1 MIYLFLFRQ
10 EEGEVII
17 ETERAGTPVKAESP
31 IPVGD
36 NREGEKI
43 DSDQEEQLEKVGT
56 LGWRLKNVF

>member
-1 MIYLFLFRQ
+1 M
-10 EEGEVII
+10 II
-17 ETERAGTPVKAESP
+17 ETERAGTPVKTESP

-56 LGWRLKNVF
+56 LTL

>member
-1 MIYLFLFRQ
+1 MI
-10 EEGEVII
+10 IA
-17 ETERAGTPVKAESP
+17 TERAGISVKAESP

-56 LGWRLKNVF
+56 LTL

>member
-1 MIYLFLFRQ
+1 M
-10 EEGEVII
+10 II
-17 ETERAGTPVKAESP
+17 ETERAGTLVKAEYP

-56 LGWRLKNVF
+56 LTL